1 MAMAKTVS
9 PTSMSRDPV
18 RDRTSSPARP
28 GSAASKARPPGG
40 GSPIAYKLLRVPL
53 FYKILIANAVILGAV
68 TLLGTVLIAR
78 AGGMAEAGSI
88 LRLAILLSLG
98 ALIVGATCNAV
109 LTRLALSPLRELES
123 AARSVELGDMDAR
136 IRPSRLADA
145 DTLRLAAVF
154 NRMLDHVR
162 RSGERQRELTLRAL
176 DAEEKARSWVARKLY
191 DECAQSIAATLLRL
205 KVARLRLDRA
215 GTEEEELERLRDELL
230 GALEGVRELARELR
244 PPELDE
250 IGFVLALTA
259 HTRSLSE
266 RTGLSIQLDAEPVD
280 TELSPE
286 AGLTVYRIVQEALS
300 NAVRHASAGSVGV
313 YVTRSEDGF
322 VAEVH
327 DDGTGFDVE
336 AEIERAG
343 RGLGLLEMQERARR
357 VGGRLSIESSPGA
370 GTRVR
375 LEMPAVLPNIAS

>member
-1 MAMAKTVS
+1 
-9 PTSMSRDPV
+9 
-18 RDRTSSPARP
+18 
-28 GSAASKARPPGG
+28 
-40 GSPIAYKLLRVPL
+40 
-53 FYKILIANAVILGAV
+53 V
-68 TLLGTVLIAR
+68 TLLGTMLIAR
-78 AGGMAEAGSI
+78 AGGMAEAGSF

-109 LTRLALSPLRELES
+109 LTRLALSPIRELES

-145 DTLRLAAVF
+145 DMFRLAAVL

-205 KVARLRLDRA
+205 KVARLRLERA

-280 TELSPE
+280 AELSPE

-357 VGGRLSIESSPGA
+357 VGGKLSIESSPGA

-375 LEMPAVLPNIAS
+375 LEMPAVLPNIAR

>member
-1 MAMAKTVS
+1 LHRNEKMAMAKTVGS
-9 PTSMSRDPV
+9 TSMSRDPPDSV
-18 RDRTSSPARP
+18 
-28 GSAASKARPPGG
+28 
-40 GSPIAYKLLRVPL
+40 SPIVDKLLRVPL
-53 FYKILIANAVILGAV
+53 FYKILIANAVILGV
-68 TLLGTVLIAR
+68 MTLLGTMLISW

-88 LRLAILLSLG
+88 LWLAILLSLG
-98 ALIVGATCNAV
+98 ALIVGATCSAV

-123 AARSVELGDMDAR
+123 AARSVELGGTDAR
-136 IRPSRLADA
+136 IRCCRLADA
-145 DTLRLAAVF
+145 DMLRLVAVF
-154 NRMLDHVR
+154 NRMLDRVR

-176 DAEEKARSWVARKLY
+176 DAEEQARSWVARKLY
-191 DECAQSIAATLLRL
+191 DECAQSLAATLLRL
-205 KVARLRLDRA
+205 KVARPRLDPA
-215 GTEEEELERLRDELL
+215 GTEEKELERLRDDLL
-230 GALEGVRELARELR
+230 GALEGVRTLARELR

-266 RTGLSIQLDAEPVD
+266 RTGLSIRLDAEAVD
-280 TELSPE
+280 TELPPE
-286 AGLTVYRIVQEALS
+286 AGLAVYRIVQEALS

-327 DDGTGFDVE
+327 DDGEGFDVQ

-343 RGLGLLEMQERARR
+343 RGLGLLEMHERARR
-357 VGGRLSIESSPGA
+357 VGGKLSIESSPGA

-375 LEMPAVLPNIAS
+375 LEMPVVLRPARSHEN